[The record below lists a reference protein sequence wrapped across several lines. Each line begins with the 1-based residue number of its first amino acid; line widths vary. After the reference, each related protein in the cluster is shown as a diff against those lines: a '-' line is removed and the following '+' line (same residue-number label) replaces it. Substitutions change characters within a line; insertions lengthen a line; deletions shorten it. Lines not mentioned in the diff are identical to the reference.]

1 MLTQPRLQV
10 SDTLRHVITGGIGK
24 RGMVVGQIVEPRESG
39 EGFAEGKDQGRRTIF
54 IELSGRYGIIYFYSW
69 LGANRMAI
77 K

>member
-39 EGFAEGKDQGRRTIF
+39 EGFQRGKTRADGLFSLNYQGD
-54 IELSGRYGIIYFYSW
+54 
-69 LGANRMAI
+69 MV
-77 K
+77 